1 VKNRT
6 EQRPETEGEKKQII
20 GAILS
25 EAETEAD
32 QVRSESEQE
41 IASRKEGTKSRV
53 ARIKQDA
60 EKRAAEQAK
69 SIIARMD
76 SRIASMQRR
85 NRLELQAKA
94 YRMVTREVRKRLC
107 HMIDAPEYREV
118 LAGWIAE
125 AAIGLHASSASVRA
139 SREEQEIAATVMQD
153 AAREAEHITGEAVAL
168 TQSSDPPLSSQ
179 GVSLTSADGRTAF
192 NNQVETRLIRYES
205 EIRKI
210 IYNSLFR
217 EQ

>member
-6 EQRPETEGEKKQII
+6 EQRPESEGEKKQII
-20 GAILS
+20 DAILS

-41 IASRKEGTKSRV
+41 IASRRESAKSRV

-94 YRMVTREVRKRLC
+94 YRMVTREVRKRLWD
-107 HMIDAPEYREV
+107 MTGTPEYRDI

-125 AAIGLHASSASVRA
+125 AAIGLNTSSASVRSSRDEQKIAAAVMEDA
-139 SREEQEIAATVMQD
+139 SREAEQ
-153 AAREAEHITGEAVAL
+153 ITGDAVTL
-168 TQSSDPPLSSQ
+168 TQSSDAPLSGQ
-179 GVSLTSADGRTAF
+179 GVSLTAADGRTAF
-192 NNQVETRLIRYES
+192 NNQVDTRLIRYES